1 MDRFTGLAVFTAAV
15 EHGSLAAAARTLGI
29 TPAMAGKHLAAIEAS
44 LGVRLM
50 HRTTRRLHLT
60 DVGQDYYQRSRHI
73 LESLEDADRA
83 ARELQDQPRGI
94 LRVTAPTTFGA
105 LHMGGAVAEYIRRYP
120 DVDVEMTL
128 DDRFVDLVAG
138 GFDVAIRI
146 GDLPDSSLV
155 ARPLARTEMI
165 ACAAPSYL
173 AEHGRPTSPSD
184 LSHHDRLA
192 FSEAISADDW
202 GFTDATGQMHNVA
215 GRSRFSANNMEM
227 LLAAALRGAGIAYG
241 PSFVFHRHLASQ
253 DLEQVLTNYT
263 TRSLGIHAVYPSARM
278 VGAKVRCFI
287 ELLQEWFSSS
297 ANWRG

>member
-15 EHGSLAAAARTLGI
+15 EQGSLAAAARTLGI
-29 TPAMAGKHLAAIEAS
+29 TPAMASKHLAAIETS

-73 LESLEDADRA
+73 LESLDDADRA
-83 ARELQDQPRGI
+83 ARELQDQPRGT

-105 LHMGGAVAEYIRRYP
+105 MHMGSPVAEYIRRYP

-128 DDRFVDLVAG
+128 DDRFVDLVSG

-173 AEHGRPTSPSD
+173 AEHGRPAAPSD
-184 LSHHDRLA
+184 LCDHDRLA
-192 FSEAISADDW
+192 FSEAISAGDW
-202 GFTDATGQMHNVA
+202 GFTDTDAQMHNVF

-241 PSFVFHRHLASQ
+241 PRFVFHRHLATG
-253 DLEQVLTNYT
+253 DLEQILGNYT
-263 TRSLGIHAVYPSARM
+263 TRSLGIHAVYPSARL
-278 VGAKVRCFI
+278 VGAKVRRFI
-287 ELLQEWFSSS
+287 ELLEEWFGSS
-297 ANWRG
+297 AEWRG

>member
-1 MDRFTGLAVFTAAV
+1 MDRLTGLSVFTAAV

-29 TPAMAGKHLAAIEAS
+29 TPAMASKHLAAIEAS

-60 DVGQDYYQRSRHI
+60 DVGRNYYQRSRHI
-73 LESLEDADRA
+73 LEALDDADRA
-83 ARELQDQPRGI
+83 ARELQDQPRGT

-105 LHMGGAVAEYIRRYP
+105 LRMGRPVAEYIRRYP

-155 ARPLARTEMI
+155 ARPLTHTEMI

-173 AEHGRPTSPSD
+173 TEHGRPTSPSD
-184 LSHHDRLA
+184 LGHHDRLA
-192 FSEAISADDW
+192 FSQAISVGDW
-202 GFTDATGQMHNVA
+202 RFTDANGHMHDVA
-215 GRSRFSANNMEM
+215 GRPRLSANNVEM
-227 LLAAALRGAGIAYG
+227 LLAAASRGAGIAYG
-241 PSFVFHRHLASQ
+241 PSVVFDSYLASG
-253 DLEQVLTNYT
+253 DLEQILANYT
-263 TRSLGIHAVYPSARM
+263 TRSLGIHAVYPSARL
-278 VGAKVRCFI
+278 VGTKVRCFVD
-287 ELLQEWFSSS
+287 LLEDWFNSS
-297 ANWRG
+297 AE

>member
-1 MDRFTGLAVFTAAV
+1 MDRFTGLSIFTAAV
-15 EHGSLAAAARTLGI
+15 EYGSLAAAARILGI
-29 TPAMAGKHLAAIEAS
+29 TPAMAGKHLAAVEAS

-60 DVGQDYYQRSRHI
+60 DVGRDYYQRSRHI
-73 LESLEDADRA
+73 LESLDDADRA
-83 ARELQDQPRGI
+83 ARELQDQPRGT

-105 LHMGGAVAEYIRRYP
+105 LHMGRPVAEYIRRYP
-120 DVDVEMTL
+120 DVSIEMTL
-128 DDRFVDLVAG
+128 GDRFVDLVAG

-173 AEHGRPTSPSD
+173 AERGRPTSPSD

-192 FSEAISADDW
+192 FSEATSAGDW
-202 GFTDATGQMHNVA
+202 CFTDANGYMHDIA
-215 GRSRFSANNMEM
+215 GRSRFLANNMEI

-241 PSFVFHRHLASQ
+241 PSFVFDSHLASQ
-253 DLEQVLTNYT
+253 NLEQVLPNYT
-263 TRSLGIHAVYPSARM
+263 TRSLGIHAVYPSARL
-278 VGAKVRCFI
+278 VGAKVRRFI
-287 ELLQEWFSSS
+287 ELLEEWFGSSS
-297 ANWRG
+297 N